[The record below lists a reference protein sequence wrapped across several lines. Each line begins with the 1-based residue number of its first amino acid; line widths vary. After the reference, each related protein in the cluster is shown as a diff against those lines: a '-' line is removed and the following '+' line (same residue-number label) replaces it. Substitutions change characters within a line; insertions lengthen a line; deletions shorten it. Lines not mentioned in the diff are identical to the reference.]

1 MDVYLVSLRTNIMIY
16 LLNTLDLA
24 LAARILADRVRCS
37 REEKRRRYNGKRDER
52 IEEARRNYS

>member
-1 MDVYLVSLRTNIMIY
+1 MIY